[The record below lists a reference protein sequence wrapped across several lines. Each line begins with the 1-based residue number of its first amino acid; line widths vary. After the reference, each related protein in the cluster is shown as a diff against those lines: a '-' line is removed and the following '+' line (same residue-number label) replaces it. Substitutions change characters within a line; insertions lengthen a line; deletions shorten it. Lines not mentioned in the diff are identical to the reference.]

1 MIATVK
7 ESEDGELYI
16 ELSDELMEQMGWTEG
31 TTLGWVV
38 ENDKIILREEK
49 E

>member
-7 ESEDGELYI
+7 EDESGELYI

-31 TTLGWVV
+31 TTLVWGV
-38 ENDKIILREEK
+38 EGNKITLSEEGK
-49 E
+49 